1 MLPPGTKLIEEFF
14 IASDIREVASAAEA
28 GLYRVVSY
36 ERRDEPR
43 NIVVFNL
50 SFEVSPEITWNCGR
64 IVLRQQATLPKWLAP
79 RIGRQSIRELVPK

>member
-50 SFEVSPEITWNCGR
+50 SFEVSPEITWDCGR
-64 IVLRQQATLPKWLAP
+64 IVLRQPSHSSPSGWH
-79 RIGRQSIRELVPK
+79 RELVDNQ